1 MSMDQNTINSA
12 NRPITSGNSFQINT
26 LTPFIGDG
34 EFTDYVNQNVAL
46 DTGPFVP
53 GKTTMT
59 KVFES
64 FGLHLNK
71 TKNDFTISG
80 NLYVNKNLIFT
91 GSATKIYSE
100 DLTVKDN
107 IIQLGY
113 VDYGYYIGNIVD
125 FIDGTNEVKGE
136 ITNVYKNIE
145 TNENNFST
153 LL

>member
-34 EFTDYVNQNVAL
+34 EFTDYVNRNVAL

-64 FGLHLNK
+64 FGAALG
-71 TKNDFTISG
+71 SG
-80 NLYVNKNLIFT
+80 LF
-91 GSATKIYSE
+91 
-100 DLTVKDN
+100 
-107 IIQLGY
+107 
-113 VDYGYYIGNIVD
+113 
-125 FIDGTNEVKGE
+125 
-136 ITNVYKNIE
+136 
-145 TNENNFST
+145 
-153 LL
+153 